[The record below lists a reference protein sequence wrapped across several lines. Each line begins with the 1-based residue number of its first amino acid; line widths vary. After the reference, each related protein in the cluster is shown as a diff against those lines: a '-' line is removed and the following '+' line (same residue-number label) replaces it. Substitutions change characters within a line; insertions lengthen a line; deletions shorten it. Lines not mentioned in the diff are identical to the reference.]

1 MKIRHLIGLL
11 GALGFAANLPAQTK
25 TSGTI
30 QCKPGTPQTIEVG
43 DQPGHMFSL
52 SKSMCTW
59 TTPMKI
65 DGTETKSGED
75 VDSEEIWGM
84 KSTGGGAHWSTMA
97 NGDKIFV
104 QFHGVTML
112 DKDGKPKTSEGHWH
126 YTGGT
131 GTMKGIT
138 GQGTYKGTPNA
149 DGSMT
154 FAVEGDYKLPG
165 KK

>member
-1 MKIRHLIGLL
+1 MKIR
-11 GALGFAANLPAQTK
+11 ALFASLAALAFAAALPAQTK

-30 QCKPGTPQTIEVG
+30 QCKPGPAQTIAVG
-43 DQPGHMFSL
+43 DQPGHTFSL
-52 SKSMCTW
+52 SKSTCTW

-65 DGTETKSGED
+65 GGTATKDGWD
-75 VDSEEIWGM
+75 VDSEETWGM
-84 KSTGGGAHWSTMA
+84 KSSGGGAHWSTMA

-112 DKDGKPKTSEGHWH
+112 DKDGKPTSAEGHWH

-138 GQGTYKGTPNA
+138 GKGTYKGTPNA

-154 FAVEGDYKLPG
+154 FAIDGDYKLSG
-165 KK
+165 KM